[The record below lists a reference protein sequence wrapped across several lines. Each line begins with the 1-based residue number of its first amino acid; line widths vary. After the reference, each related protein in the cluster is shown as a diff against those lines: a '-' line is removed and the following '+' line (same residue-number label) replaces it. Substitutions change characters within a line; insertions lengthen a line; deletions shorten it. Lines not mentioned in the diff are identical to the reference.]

1 MEQDATNQKL
11 NSPKPPPWVRR
22 IQASIN
28 GIRKDLS
35 AWAEIKR
42 DEIKTQN
49 MVRKRLLRKYNTEN
63 EENLDHVMIEL
74 KLKVSAK
81 TQRLFRY
88 RRRQNQYH
96 QNKML
101 RTD

>member
-1 MEQDATNQKL
+1 
-11 NSPKPPPWVRR
+11 V
-22 IQASIN
+22 SIN

-49 MVRKRLLRKYNTEN
+49 MKRKRLLSKYKTEN
-63 EENLDHVMIEL
+63 EENLDQVMTEL

-81 TQRLFRY
+81 TQQLFRY
-88 RRRQNQYH
+88 RRQNQYY
-96 QNKML
+96 QNRMF

>member
-1 MEQDATNQKL
+1 MQQQQLLQKKEMEQDATNQKV
-11 NSPKPPPWVRR
+11 NSPKQPMWVRR

-42 DEIKTQN
+42 NEIKTQN
-49 MVRKRLLRKYNTEN
+49 MKRKRLLRKYNTGN
-63 EENLDHVMIEL
+63 EDNLDQVMTEL

-81 TQRLFRY
+81 TQ
-88 RRRQNQYH
+88 
-96 QNKML
+96 
-101 RTD
+101 